1 MFHILG
7 IIIAVYVGIVLLSWV
22 QAARPDHP
30 AAQGRRIGVV
40 TWADLVA
47 MLVRRIWRIS
57 VFCAAWVLRPR
68 PKETREERRQ
78 RRRQEQGLAEAFAR
92 ENWERQHA
100 ALLEERPE
108 LRAELARQ
116 AAERE
121 SEKRAAERRRQA
133 IARTGA
139 GFRRTWA
146 KLMKA
151 AT

>member
-7 IIIAVYVGIVLLSWV
+7 IIIAVYVGIVLLSWF

-68 PKETREERRQ
+68 PRKPAKRGDSDDFRNKGGPKPSRGKIGSDST
-78 RRRQEQGLAEAFAR
+78 
-92 ENWERQHA
+92 
-100 ALLEERPE
+100 
-108 LRAELARQ
+108 LRFSKNAELAR
-116 AAERE
+116 
-121 SEKRAAERRRQA
+121 
-133 IARTGA
+133 
-139 GFRRTWA
+139 
-146 KLMKA
+146 
-151 AT
+151 